1 MNKKINADAAKA
13 ARQVILDTETTGLD
27 PNQGH
32 RIIEIACVE
41 MVNRRLTRNT
51 FYKKIHPEREIDEG
65 ATQVHGITLE
75 DLADAPKFAEI
86 ADEFLQYVKGA
97 ELIIHNAPFDVGF
110 LNAELKRLKK
120 DAINEICTITDTL
133 AMARELHPGRKNT
146 LDALCERYEVDN
158 SARTLHGAL
167 MDAELLADV
176 YVAMTRG
183 QDSLA
188 IGLEMGGGTSNGGGA
203 NVSAPRP
210 ASLKVVR
217 ASSEELKKHAE
228 LVERLDKASG
238 GKTVWKAFAA
248 NDQ

>member
-1 MNKKINADAAKA
+1 MSAPATKA
-13 ARQVILDTETTGLD
+13 TRQVILDTETTGLD

-86 ADEFLQYVKGA
+86 AEEFLQYVNGA

-110 LNAELKRLKK
+110 LNAELKRIKK
-120 DAINEICTITDTL
+120 PLIATICTVTDTL
-133 AMARELHPGRKNT
+133 AMARDLHPGRKNT

-167 MDAELLADV
+167 MDAELLAEV

-188 IGLEMGGGTSNGGGA
+188 IGLEVGGSGGA
-203 NVSAPRP
+203 NGKAQLPAQRP

-217 ASSEELKKHAE
+217 ANEEDVKKHGE
-228 LVERLDKASG
+228 IVERLDKVSG
-238 GKTVWKAFAA
+238 GKAVWKVLGKVPAGKG
-248 NDQ
+248 